1 MLTDKA
7 ALEYQGKPQLERAY
21 ELLDACCERTF
32 VSVRRDQGTDALRAR
47 FPQIVDLQDDL
58 GPMAGIAAAQAR
70 FPSVA
75 WLVLACDL
83 PFVTPAAL
91 ERLIAARRHD
101 LVAVAYRSAH
111 DGLPEPLCAIYE
123 PASGAAVAAS
133 IAAQRTCPRKMLI
146 RLEAPLL
153 EPVWREALDNVNTPE
168 EYAAAQAALRRAG
181 TGAPT

>member
-32 VSVRRDQGTDALRAR
+32 VSVRRDQGADALRAM

-83 PFVTPAAL
+83 PLGEPPA
-91 ERLIAARRHD
+91 R
-101 LVAVAYRSAH
+101 
-111 DGLPEPLCAIYE
+111 
-123 PASGAAVAAS
+123 AS
-133 IAAQRTCPRKMLI
+133 Q
-146 RLEAPLL
+146 
-153 EPVWREALDNVNTPE
+153 
-168 EYAAAQAALRRAG
+168 
-181 TGAPT
+181 